1 LENLKMRVLVA
12 GAGGVVGKVLVPALA
27 ARGHKVLGLVHSEE
41 RASLV
46 QSLGAQPVI
55 ADALDRTGI
64 ADCVQRF
71 KPDAITH
78 QLTAL
83 PASTD
88 LRHFG
93 KVFEQTNRL
102 RTTGL
107 DNLLAAARAVGVRR
121 FVAQSFCGWPNE
133 RIGGPVKTEDDPLD
147 AHSPEQFRS
156 TLVALKHVEATM
168 ASATD
173 VRGCALRYGGFY
185 GPGTFISA
193 DGAMVR
199 QVRRRLAPVVGN
211 GAGVWSFLHVADLA
225 SATVAALEGDAV
237 GTFNVA
243 DDDPAP
249 VSVWLPALAEA
260 VGAGKPFRLPAF
272 IARLLL
278 PEHLYVLMTDVR
290 GGSNAKFKRTFGWQP
305 QFASWRDGFQRGL

>member
-1 LENLKMRVLVA
+1 MRVLVA
-12 GAGGVVGKVLVPALA
+12 GASGTVGKVLVPALV
-27 ARGHKVLGLVHSEE
+27 ARGHQVLGLVRTQQS
-41 RASLV
+41 ASLAHG
-46 QSLGAQPVI
+46 LGAQPVI
-55 ADALDRTGI
+55 ADALDRD
-64 ADCVQRF
+64 AVMACAKRF
-71 KPDAITH
+71 EPEAVAH
-78 QLTAL
+78 ELTAL
-83 PASTD
+83 PPTTD
-88 LRHFG
+88 LRHFA

-102 RTTGL
+102 RTLGL
-107 DNLLAAARAVGVRR
+107 DNLLAAARAAGVRR

-147 AHSPEQFRS
+147 AHPPEQFRS
-156 TLVALKHVEATM
+156 TLAALKHVEATM

-173 VRGCALRYGGFY
+173 VRGCALRYGGLY

-193 DGAMVR
+193 DGAMVK

-211 GAGVWSFLHVADLA
+211 GAGVWSFLHVGDLA

-237 GTFNVA
+237 GTFNVV

-260 VGAGKPFRLPAF
+260 VGARAPFRMPAF
-272 IARLLL
+272 LARLLL
-278 PEHLYVLMTDVR
+278 PEHLYVLMTDAR
-290 GGSNAKFKRTFGWQP
+290 GGSNARFKRTFGWQP